1 MNLIYTFSHVRRQI
15 AWAAGCLC
23 CCLQL
28 NGQVIYV
35 STRGNDKWNGSEKK
49 PVASLVRAQELARA
63 YGRDTSVEIVFEDGI
78 YYLPGTVQ
86 FTGQDSKDYPA
97 TVTLRAR
104 HEGKAVISGG
114 QQIRL
119 DWKQEAGNI
128 YVASVP
134 AGMDIDQLYVA
145 GLRQPMARF
154 PNAQPG
160 KQRNV
165 YDTWVLDHQAQ
176 PNPEMDPLQPERI
189 ALWKNPEGGYVHA
202 MHTALWGDM
211 HWEIKGKNEDGTLQL
226 EGGWQNNRP
235 SGMHPLY
242 RFVENIKEELDVPG
256 EWYYDRS
263 ESKLYYMP
271 LPEIDLDEAKVEIV
285 RLKHLIEFNGTKE
298 NPVRGI
304 HLQGLTFKHTAR
316 TFMENKEQL
325 LRSDW
330 TMYRGG
336 AIVFN
341 GAEECSVEN
350 CEFDHLG
357 GNTIFVN
364 NYNRY
369 LTVRGCYI
377 HHSGANGIVFV
388 GDPDMVR
395 SPLFRY
401 GNQNYETMD
410 MTPGPLGDNYPQD
423 CWVDDCLITMTGRDE
438 KQTAPVQI
446 SMSQRIRVSHCSI
459 YDVPRAGINI
469 NEGTF
474 GGHVIEFC
482 DVFNTVLETGDHGSF
497 NSWGRD
503 RFWTPDVVTISDQV
517 ALHPD
522 MQYWDVLEPNVLR
535 YNRWRCDHG
544 WDVDLDDGSSFYRI
558 YCNLLLNG
566 GLKMREGYDR
576 VATNNII
583 LNNSLHPHV
592 WVRNSDD
599 VFKHNIVFT
608 AYQPAVMNSALGES
622 DRWGK
627 ELDYNLFATG
637 QAAMR
642 KFAVHGADA
651 HSVSADPLFV
661 NPGQGDFRVRPES
674 PAFKIG
680 FRNFDMTDFGAKS
693 EKLKKLARTPDI
705 PEIVL
710 QIQDEVSAEYTW
722 LGAVLKEVKG
732 EELSAYGAKF
742 SQASMALDRVPAE
755 SEAYKLGLRSGDL
768 LLSFGGKEIST
779 AASFKQLLE
788 EYAGKSG
795 ELLVMRNQK
804 EMVVKLL
811 AAFRGEMQPV
821 ER

>member
-410 MTPGPLGDNYPQD
+410 MTPGSLGDNYPQD

-642 KFAVHGADA
+642 KFAAHGADA

-680 FRNFDMTDFGAKS
+680 FRNFDMTDFGVKS

-722 LGAVLKEVKG
+722 LGAVLKEVNG

-804 EMVVKLL
+804 EMVVKL

>member
-1 MNLIYTFSHVRRQI
+1 MNLIYTFSHLRRQI

-350 CEFDHLG
+350 CEFDHWG

-474 GGHVIEFC
+474 GGHIIEFC

-642 KFAVHGADA
+642 KFAAHGADA

-680 FRNFDMTDFGAKS
+680 FRNFDMTDFGVKS

-768 LLSFGGKEIST
+768 LLSLGGKEIST

-795 ELLVMRNQK
+795 ELFVMRNQK
-804 EMVVKLL
+804 EMVVKL

>member
-474 GGHVIEFC
+474 GGHIIEFC

-642 KFAVHGADA
+642 KFAAHGADA

-680 FRNFDMTDFGAKS
+680 FRNFDMTDFGVKS
-693 EKLKKLARTPDI
+693 EKMKKLARTPDI

-804 EMVVKLL
+804 EMVVKL

>member
-176 PNPEMDPLQPERI
+176 PNSEMDPLQPERI

-474 GGHVIEFC
+474 GGHIIEFC

-558 YCNLLLNG
+558 YCNLLLSG

-642 KFAVHGADA
+642 KFAAHGADA

-680 FRNFDMTDFGAKS
+680 FRNFDMTDFGVKS

-804 EMVVKLL
+804 EMVVKL

>member
-15 AWAAGCLC
+15 AWTAGCLC

-304 HLQGLTFKHTAR
+304 HMQGLTFKHTAR

-474 GGHVIEFC
+474 GGHIIEFC

-642 KFAVHGADA
+642 KFAAHGADA

-680 FRNFDMTDFGAKS
+680 FRNFDMTDFGVKS

-804 EMVVKLL
+804 EMVVKL

>member
-1 MNLIYTFSHVRRQI
+1 MNLIYTFSHLRRQI

-145 GLRQPMARF
+145 GLRQLMARF

-474 GGHVIEFC
+474 GGHIIEFC

-642 KFAVHGADA
+642 KFAAHGADA

-680 FRNFDMTDFGAKS
+680 FRNFDMTDFGVKS

-768 LLSFGGKEIST
+768 LLSLGGKEIST

-795 ELLVMRNQK
+795 ELFVMRNQK
-804 EMVVKLL
+804 EMVVKL

>member
-474 GGHVIEFC
+474 GGHIIEFC

-642 KFAVHGADA
+642 KFAAHGADA

-680 FRNFDMTDFGAKS
+680 FRNFDMTDFGVKS
-693 EKLKKLARTPDI
+693 EKLKKLVRTPDI

-795 ELLVMRNQK
+795 KLLVMRNQK
-804 EMVVKLL
+804 EMVVKL

>member
-474 GGHVIEFC
+474 GGHIIEFC

-642 KFAVHGADA
+642 KFAAHGADA

-680 FRNFDMTDFGAKS
+680 FRNFDMTDFGVKS

-755 SEAYKLGLRSGDL
+755 SEAYKLGLRSRDL
-768 LLSFGGKEIST
+768 LLSLGGKEIST

-804 EMVVKLL
+804 EMVVKL

>member
-15 AWAAGCLC
+15 AWAVGCLC

-86 FTGQDSKDYPA
+86 FTGQDNKDYSA

-176 PNPEMDPLQPERI
+176 PNPEKDPLQPERI

-474 GGHVIEFC
+474 GGHIIEFC

-642 KFAVHGADA
+642 KFAAHGADA

-661 NPGQGDFRVRPES
+661 NPSQGDFRVRPES

-680 FRNFDMTDFGAKS
+680 FRNFDMTDFGVKS
-693 EKLKKLARTPDI
+693 EKLKKLARTPDF

-768 LLSFGGKEIST
+768 LLSLGGKEIST

-804 EMVVKLL
+804 EMVVKL
-811 AAFRGEMQPV
+811 AAFRGEMQSV

>member
-63 YGRDTSVEIVFEDGI
+63 YGRDTSVDIVFEDGI

-410 MTPGPLGDNYPQD
+410 MTPGSLGDNYPQD

-503 RFWTPDVVTISDQV
+503 RFWTPDVVTISDLV

-642 KFAVHGADA
+642 KFAAHGADA

-680 FRNFDMTDFGAKS
+680 FRNFDMTDFGVKS

-804 EMVVKLL
+804 EMVVKL

>member
-1 MNLIYTFSHVRRQI
+1 MNLIYTFSHLRRQI

-474 GGHVIEFC
+474 GGHIIEFC

-583 LNNSLHPHV
+583 LNTSLHPHV

-642 KFAVHGADA
+642 KFAAHGADA

-680 FRNFDMTDFGAKS
+680 FRNFDMTDFGVKS

-768 LLSFGGKEIST
+768 LLSLGGKEIST

-795 ELLVMRNQK
+795 ELFVMRNQK
-804 EMVVKLL
+804 EMVVKL